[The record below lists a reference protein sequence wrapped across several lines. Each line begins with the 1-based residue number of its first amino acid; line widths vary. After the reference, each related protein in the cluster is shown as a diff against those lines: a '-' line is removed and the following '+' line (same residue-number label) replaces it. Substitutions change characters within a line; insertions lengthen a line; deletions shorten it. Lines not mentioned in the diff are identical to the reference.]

1 MSDGAL
7 FYVIENG
14 VRLSGMP
21 AWGEAGAHDDAETWE
36 LVHFIRHLPGLTPEE
51 LAEMD
56 ELNPKSRQ
64 ALREEDEIR
73 RFLEGETA
81 QAPVTQEGSGHAH

>member
-1 MSDGAL
+1 
-7 FYVIENG
+7 
-14 VRLSGMP
+14 
-21 AWGEAGAHDDAETWE
+21 
-36 LVHFIRHLPGLTPEE
+36 
-51 LAEMD
+51 MD

-81 QAPVTQEGSGHAH
+81 QAPVTQGGSGHAH